1 LKEASQYG
9 EICDSALSKLPFVYI
24 LYHVFNTREGALM
37 ALSIRNPRAE
47 KLARQIAA
55 ESGESLTEVIIHALE
70 ERLQRLKGQRNAAD
84 VAEEII
90 KISLRC
96 KALLDKDQRS
106 ADEILNYDERGLPR

>member
-1 LKEASQYG
+1 
-9 EICDSALSKLPFVYI
+9 
-24 LYHVFNTREGALM
+24 M

-70 ERLQRLKGQRNAAD
+70 DRLQRLKGRRTATD

-90 KISLRC
+90 KISRRC
-96 KALLDKDQRS
+96 RALPDKDHRG
-106 ADEILNYDERGLPR
+106 ADEILGYDERGLPR